1 MESDRRLSKSKSH
14 QHLETFPKMSM
25 DPVDLAG
32 SRSTYRR
39 DKESP
44 VQEAVMARKHTHARG
59 LKPIAA
65 AALAGL
71 GIAVLLGS
79 LDLAT
84 AQLSH
89 FLGTAAWGMLG
100 VLPSL
105 VPTVLQALLDYERS
119 LHCPLQMLM
128 SFWPLLAVM
137 ASAV

>member
-1 MESDRRLSKSKSH
+1 
-14 QHLETFPKMSM
+14 
-25 DPVDLAG
+25 
-32 SRSTYRR
+32 
-39 DKESP
+39 
-44 VQEAVMARKHTHARG
+44 MARKHTHARG

-105 VPTVLQALLDYERS
+105 VPTALQALLDYERS

>member
-1 MESDRRLSKSKSH
+1 MTS
-14 QHLETFPKMSM
+14 Q
-25 DPVDLAG
+25 
-32 SRSTYRR
+32 
-39 DKESP
+39 
-44 VQEAVMARKHTHARG
+44 HTHSRG
-59 LKPIAA
+59 LKPIVEAT
-65 AALAGL
+65 LAGL

>member
-1 MESDRRLSKSKSH
+1 MTR
-14 QHLETFPKMSM
+14 Q
-25 DPVDLAG
+25 
-32 SRSTYRR
+32 
-39 DKESP
+39 
-44 VQEAVMARKHTHARG
+44 HTHSRG
-59 LKPIAA
+59 LKPIVE

-84 AQLSH
+84 AQLCH

>member
-1 MESDRRLSKSKSH
+1 MTR
-14 QHLETFPKMSM
+14 Q
-25 DPVDLAG
+25 
-32 SRSTYRR
+32 
-39 DKESP
+39 
-44 VQEAVMARKHTHARG
+44 HTHSRG
-59 LKPIAA
+59 LKPIVE

>member
-1 MESDRRLSKSKSH
+1 MTS
-14 QHLETFPKMSM
+14 Q
-25 DPVDLAG
+25 
-32 SRSTYRR
+32 
-39 DKESP
+39 
-44 VQEAVMARKHTHARG
+44 HTHSRG
-59 LKPIAA
+59 LKPIVE

-89 FLGTAAWGMLG
+89 FLGTAAWGVQG